1 MKILIIRLSSIG
13 DIVLTSPVLRCIKKA
28 QPNTQIHYLTKP
40 AFVSLLKNN
49 SYIDKIHEYHTNI
62 TTELIQENF
71 DYIIDLQNNFRTL
84 KITKKLHVPTSRL
97 QKLNFKKWLLVHMKI
112 NRLPHIHIVD
122 RYLACTDKL
131 PFILT
136 NDGKGLD
143 FFLTEEDFVPID
155 YLLSEPFI
163 AIAMG
168 SQHETKQIPIEKL
181 IDICRQISHKI
192 VLLGGKN
199 DDNKAE
205 MLRKNLPAQQID
217 NLCGKLTINQ
227 SAACISKAR
236 ILLTGDTG
244 LMHIAAALHTPIVS
258 VWGNTV
264 PIFGMYPYMPDKLY
278 DIIENNNLKCRPCSK
293 LGFKH
298 CPQKHFKCM
307 NDIDNN
313 LIIKAINERF
323 DQHRSL

>member
-28 QPNTQIHYLTKP
+28 QPKTQIHYLTKP
-40 AFVSLLKNN
+40 AFAALLKNN
-49 SYIDKIHEYHTNI
+49 SYIDKIHEYNTNI
-62 TTELIQENF
+62 TTDLIQEQF

-84 KITKKLHVPTSRL
+84 KITKKLRVPTSRL
-97 QKLNFKKWLLVHMKI
+97 QKLNFKKWLLVQLKI

-122 RYLACTDKL
+122 RYLACANQL
-131 PFILT
+131 PFIVP

-143 FFLTEEDFVPID
+143 FFLTEEDFIPIN

-181 IDICRQISHKI
+181 LAICRHISHKI

-199 DDNKAE
+199 DDSKAE

-227 SAACISKAR
+227 SAACIAKAR
-236 ILLTGDTG
+236 VLLTGDTG
-244 LMHIAAALHTPIVS
+244 LMHIAAALQTPVVS

-264 PIFGMYPYMPDKLY
+264 PIFGMYPYMPDNLY

-298 CPQKHFKCM
+298 CPKKHFKCM

-313 LIIKAINERF
+313 LIINAINERF
-323 DQHRSL
+323 NQHRSL